1 MGWVR
6 DAWRIPSYVALANG
20 DAQFAEELRV
30 QLLANPRAPPLRIA
44 GLIAQLLFAFWFGE
58 LGSTALDLLQPWPL
72 PRFPQPTGGGMEAAQ
87 AWLGA
92 VAASR
97 THFLR
102 VASVLL
108 RVVGVSV
115 GAWAAGNASRLQRS
129 SFMQLFLATLV
140 AQLGMILRATP
151 TTEPAA
157 TDDADAHS
165 ERSWLAILVA
175 VAVYARWRC
184 WSEEALELTA
194 TAPDPSSTGV
204 VLEQG
209 SGGGP
214 VAPRRSGGRCRRF
227 WLWTLW
233 CWLLAALTTSYV
245 LNCSLDTD
253 SSAPLK
259 VGLRSAVSSPDA
271 QLLFQQLQQQWAEM
285 RRMGAREW
293 WRSVREQLDL
303 GGVEQSYELLELSAA
318 EGAAMSAS
326 QLRRHRNK
334 LALRFHPDKCGESA
348 GLSREQCEVRF
359 AQLQKAYEKIIK
371 TRSAQETRAQAREE
385 KRNKRKK
392 DTADEAARR
401 RAQKQKKRS

>member
-1 MGWVR
+1 MT
-6 DAWRIPSYVALANG
+6 D
-20 DAQFAEELRV
+20 
-30 QLLANPRAPPLRIA
+30 
-44 GLIAQLLFAFWFGE
+44 
-58 LGSTALDLLQPWPL
+58 
-72 PRFPQPTGGGMEAAQ
+72 AQ
-87 AWLGA
+87 AWIGA
-92 VAASR
+92 VATSR
-97 THFLR
+97 THLLR

-151 TTEPAA
+151 TTDPTA
-157 TDDADAHS
+157 TEDADHS
-165 ERSWLAILVA
+165 ERSWLAILAA
-175 VAVYARWRC
+175 VVVYARWRC

-194 TAPDPSSTGV
+194 TVPDPSSTGV

-209 SGGGP
+209 SADGP
-214 VAPRRSGGRCRRF
+214 AAPRRTSGRCRRF

-334 LALRFHPDKCGESA
+334 LALRFHPDKCGESE

-392 DTADEAARR
+392 DTDDAARR